1 MKSFKTES
9 KRILDLMINSIYTH
23 KEIFLRELISNC
35 SDAIDK
41 LYYKS
46 LSENIGLSRGDF
58 DIKIKADKANNTL
71 TISDN
76 GIGMTAEELENNLGT
91 IAKSGSLAFKNDNA
105 KKEDIDIIGQFGVGF
120 YSVFMVADSVEVLS
134 KAYGSN
140 EANIWKSSGAEG
152 YEIKKAEKE
161 NCGTDIILHLKS
173 DSEDEKYSEFMEYYK
188 LRELI
193 KRYSDYIH
201 YPIKIEREVPVS
213 SAQNG
218 ENETDK
224 KIVTEFE
231 WETINS
237 MLPLWKKSKSEIS
250 EEEYNKFYKDMF
262 YDFEDPFLH
271 QHISAEGLVE
281 YKALLYIPKKCPE
294 AYFSKYFE
302 RGLKLYSN
310 GVLIM
315 EKCKELIPEYFGFVQ
330 GLVDCELSLN
340 ISREMV
346 QHDRSLQKIAS
357 NIEKQIRKE
366 LTDMLENDRPKY
378 EEFFKTFGLQ
388 LKVGIY
394 NNWGMDKD
402 KLQDLVMFYSIK
414 EDKLI
419 TFKDYVSKMTDEQ
432 KYIYYATGPSILS
445 IKKMPQTEKVLA
457 SGYDVLCM
465 TDNVD
470 EFAIKYVNSYESKEF
485 KNVTDGD
492 TGIENST
499 ETVSEEDKPMLDFI
513 KESLFGEVF
522 DVRLSK
528 KLGEHP
534 VCLST
539 EGEISIEMEKVF
551 RNMPSGDPNAQEVRA
566 KKILE
571 INQNHAVFQKLKSIF
586 AENKDEL
593 KEYAEIL
600 LSEAKLIEGL
610 PIDDIAHFVEL
621 VSKHISN

>member
-1 MKSFKTES
+1 MKNFKTES

-46 LSENIGLSRGDF
+46 LSENIGLSRSDF
-58 DIKIKADKANNTL
+58 EIKIKSDKENRIL
-71 TISDN
+71 TVSDN

-91 IAKSGSLAFKNDNA
+91 IAKSGSLNFKRENE

-120 YSVFMVADSVEVLS
+120 YSVFMVAEKVEVIS
-134 KAYGSN
+134 KAYGSEN
-140 EANIWKSSGAEG
+140 AYVWVSSGTEG
-152 YEIKKAEKE
+152 YEVKPAEKE
-161 NCGTDIILHLKS
+161 TNGTDIIIHLKP
-173 DSEDEKYSEFMEYYK
+173 DIDEEKYSEYLEYYK
-188 LRELI
+188 QRELI
-193 KRYSDYIH
+193 KKYSDYIH
-201 YPIKIEREVPVS
+201 YPIKIEQEVPA
-213 SAQNG
+213 SAESNSKDG
-218 ENETDK
+218 TDK
-224 KIVTEFE
+224 KIEMKKE

-237 MLPLWKKSKSEIS
+237 MVPLWRKNKKEIS
-250 EEEYNKFYKDMF
+250 DEEYNNFYKDLT
-262 YDFEDPFLH
+262 YDFDDPFIHL
-271 QHISAEGLVE
+271 HISAEGAVD
-281 YKALLYIPKKCPE
+281 YKALIYIPKKCPE

-315 EKCKELIPEYFGFVQ
+315 DKCKDLIPEYFGFVQ

-346 QHDRSLQKIAS
+346 QHDRSLMKIAS

-366 LTDMLENDRPKY
+366 LQDMCENNRERY
-378 EEFFKTFGLQ
+378 EEFYKSFGLQ

-402 KLQDLVMFYSIK
+402 KLQDLVMFYSAK
-414 EDKLI
+414 QDKLI
-419 TFKDYVSKMTDEQ
+419 TFKDYVSAMPEGQ
-432 KYIYYATGPSILS
+432 KYIYYATGANILS
-445 IKKMPQTEKVLA
+445 IKKMPQTEKVLS

-470 EFAIKYVNSYESKEF
+470 EFAIKYVGTYDSKEF

-499 ETVSEEDKPMLDFI
+499 EEISEEDKPVVEFI
-513 KESLFGEVF
+513 KQNLAGEVF
-522 DVRLSK
+522 DVKLSK
-528 KLGEHP
+528 KLGSHP

-539 EGEISIEMEKVF
+539 EGEVSLEMEKVF
-551 RNMPSGDPNAQEVRA
+551 RNMPAGDPNAQAIRA
-566 KKILE
+566 KKVLE
-571 INQNHAVFQKLKSIF
+571 INSEHKIYEKIKSLYNSNR
-586 AENKDEL
+586 EGL
-593 KEYAEIL
+593 KELSEVL
-600 LSEAKLIEGL
+600 LDEAKLIEGL
-610 PIDDIAHFVEL
+610 PVEDMSKFVEL
-621 VSKHISN
+621 ATKYMAE

>member
-46 LSENIGLSRGDF
+46 LSENIGLNRGDF
-58 DIKIKADKANNTL
+58 DIKIKADKSARTL

-91 IAKSGSLAFKNDNA
+91 IAKSGSLAFKNENE

-120 YSVFMVADSVEVLS
+120 YSVFMVADKVEVLS
-134 KAYGSN
+134 RAYGSD
-140 EANIWKSSGAEG
+140 EANIWTSSGADG
-152 YEIKKAEKE
+152 YDVKKAKKE
-161 NCGTDIILHLKS
+161 TVGTDIIMHLKE
-173 DSEDEKYSEFMEYYK
+173 DTDDEKYSEYLEYYK

-201 YPIKIEREVPVS
+201 YPIKVEREVPVAS
-213 SAQNG
+213 KAEG
-218 ENETDK
+218 EEK
-224 KIVTEFE
+224 KIETEFE

-237 MLPLWKKSKSEIS
+237 MVPLWRKSKSELTD
-250 EEEYNKFYKDMF
+250 EDYNKFYKDMF
-262 YDFEDPFLH
+262 YDFTDPFMHLH
-271 QHISAEGLVE
+271 YSVEGVVD

-315 EKCKELIPEYFGFVQ
+315 DKCKELIPEYFGFVQ

-340 ISREMV
+340 ISRETV
-346 QHDRSLQKIAS
+346 QHDRVLQKIAS
-357 NIEKQIRKE
+357 NIDKQIRKE
-366 LTDMLENDRPKY
+366 LQDMIENDRPRY
-378 EEFFKTFGLQ
+378 EEFFKSFGLQ
-388 LKVGIY
+388 LKIGLY
-394 NNWGMDKD
+394 NNWGMDKE

-419 TFKDYVSKMTDEQ
+419 TFKDYISKMVEGQ
-432 KYIYYATGPSILS
+432 KYVYYATGSSILS
-445 IKKMPQTEKVLA
+445 IKKMPQTEKVLS

-470 EFAIKYVNSYESKEF
+470 EFAVKYVGAYDGKEF

-492 TGIENST
+492 TGIENAT
-499 ETVSEEDKPMLDFI
+499 ETISDEDKPLLDYL
-513 KESLFGEVF
+513 KEILAGEVF
-522 DVRLSK
+522 DVKLSK
-528 KLGEHP
+528 KLGDHP

-551 RNMPSGDPNAQEVRA
+551 RNMPAGDPSAQDIRA
-566 KKILE
+566 KKVLE
-571 INQNHAVFQKLKSIF
+571 INSEHKIFAKLKTLF
-586 AENKDEL
+586 ETDKDALNEL
-593 KEYAEIL
+593 AQIL
-600 LSEAKLIEGL
+600 VDEAKLIEGL
-610 PIDDIAHFVEL
+610 PVEDMSKFVEL
-621 VSKHISN
+621 VSKYLAN